1 MEKILIVEDDAFFR
15 EIFSDLL
22 REEGYQVD
30 TAASGS
36 EALDRL
42 SRINYHL
49 VVTDMVLQ
57 DISGLDVLSRVKQI
71 DAGIEVIVVT
81 GYGNM
86 ESAIY
91 ALKNGARDYLVKP
104 ISHDEFKHVVK
115 LCVEQRRLL
124 DENQGLKDQIRLFQ
138 TSQAIANCIDIDRIQ
153 TLVLDAVAKEVGVSR
168 GYTCLRDAARTI
180 FLMETR
186 GFERDDAE
194 RLNELIKADFNWE
207 EESFSAPLTMAVDG
221 VTLDGEAVAEVMFLP
236 LNDKSTLQGG
246 VVLFSEPGRTMPV
259 IENQDNIHFI
269 LEQSSLA
276 LENAG
281 RYSFAKDMLN
291 IDELTGLY
299 NYRYLEIALDRE
311 IKRAERYGLHMSV
324 LFLDVDMLKVVN
336 DTYGHLIGS
345 RVLREIG
352 SLLKK
357 SVREVDVVIRYGG
370 DEYTIILIET
380 GRQGA
385 AIVAERIRRAISN
398 HDFVLGDDLSIK
410 LTACLGFA
418 CYPEDTKAK
427 LELLEMA
434 DRAMY
439 HGKTSGRNIV
449 SHISASGME
458 QGVDRTLAKRGTG
471 HWQ

>member
-22 REEGYQVD
+22 KEEGYQID
-30 TAASGS
+30 TADSGN
-36 EALDRL
+36 EALEKIARF
-42 SRINYHL
+42 NYDL

-57 DISGLDVLSRVKQI
+57 DISGLDVLSRVKQM
-71 DAGIEVIVVT
+71 DTGIEVIVVT

-104 ISHDEFKHVVK
+104 ISHDEFKHVVN
-115 LCVEQRRLL
+115 LCMEQRRLL
-124 DENQGLKDQIRLFQ
+124 DENQGLKEQIKLFQ
-138 TSQAIANCIDIDRIQ
+138 TSQTIANCIDIDRIQ
-153 TLVLDAVAKEVGVSR
+153 ALVLDAVTKEVGVAR
-168 GYTCLRDAARTI
+168 GFTCLMDAARGI
-180 FLMETR
+180 SMLEAK
-186 GFERDDAE
+186 GVDRDDAE
-194 RLNELIKADFNWE
+194 KLNELLKSSFNWE
-207 EESFSAPLTMAVDG
+207 EESFTAP
-221 VTLDGEAVAEVMFLP
+221 VTLQIEGASAGGDPVAEVMLLP
-236 LNDKSTLQGG
+236 LNDKSSLQGVVVLLSDSGSPMPG
-246 VVLFSEPGRTMPV
+246 VVNF
-259 IENQDNIHFI
+259 DNIHFL

-281 RYSFAKDMLN
+281 RYSFAKDLLN

-311 IKRAERYGLHMSV
+311 IKRAERYGLQMSV
-324 LFLDVDMLKVVN
+324 IFMDVDMLKVVN

-345 RVLREIG
+345 RVLKEIG
-352 SLLKK
+352 VLLKK
-357 SVREVDVVIRYGG
+357 SVREVDVIIRYGG

-385 AIVAERIRRAISN
+385 AIVAERIRRTIAN
-398 HDFVLGDDLSIK
+398 HNFVLGDDLSIN
-410 LTACLGFA
+410 LTACLGYA
-418 CYPEDTKAK
+418 CYPEDTKSK
-427 LELLEMA
+427 LEMLEMA

-439 HGKTSGRNIV
+439 YGKASGRNTV

-458 QGVDRTLAKRGTG
+458 HVEGRE
-471 HWQ
+471 

>member
-22 REEGYQVD
+22 REEGYLID
-30 TAASGS
+30 TAASGT
-36 EALDRL
+36 EALEKIARF
-42 SRINYHL
+42 NYHL

-57 DISGLDVLSRVKQI
+57 DISGLDVLSRVKQM

-115 LCVEQRRLL
+115 LCMEQRRLL

-138 TSQAIANCIDIDRIQ
+138 ASQTIANCIDIDRIQ
-153 TLVLDAVAKEVGVSR
+153 TLVLDALTKEVGVNR
-168 GYTCLRDAARTI
+168 GFTCLRDASRTI
-180 FLMETR
+180 VMMETK
-186 GFERDDAE
+186 GVVKEDAE
-194 RLNELIKADFNWE
+194 KLNELLKSHFNWE
-207 EESFSAPLTMAVDG
+207 EESFSNP
-221 VTLDGEAVAEVMFLP
+221 VTLRLEAVPLEGEIAIDVMLLP
-236 LNDKSTLQGG
+236 LNDKSSLQGV
-246 VVLFSEPGRTMPV
+246 VVLLSDSGCAMSSVVNTG
-259 IENQDNIHFI
+259 NIHFLI
-269 LEQSSLA
+269 EQSSLA

-281 RYSFAKDMLN
+281 RYSIAKDLLN

-311 IKRAERYGLHMSV
+311 IKRAERYGLNMSV
-324 LFLDVDMLKVVN
+324 IFLDVDMLKVVN
-336 DTYGHLIGS
+336 DSYGHLIGS
-345 RVLREIG
+345 RVLKEIG
-352 SLLKK
+352 VLLKK

-385 AIVAERIRRAISN
+385 SIVAERIRRAIESHN
-398 HDFVLGDDLSIK
+398 FVLGDDLIIN
-410 LTACLGFA
+410 LTACLGFS
-418 CYPEDTKAK
+418 CYPEDTKSK

-439 HGKTSGRNIV
+439 YGKTSGRNTV
-449 SHISASGME
+449 SHISAG
-458 QGVDRTLAKRGTG
+458 GVEAAACK
-471 HWQ
+471 

>member
-22 REEGYQVD
+22 REEGYLID
-30 TAASGS
+30 TAGSGT
-36 EALDRL
+36 EALEKIARF
-42 SRINYHL
+42 NYHL

-57 DISGLDVLSRVKQI
+57 DISGLDVLSRVKQM
-71 DAGIEVIVVT
+71 DTGIEVIVVT

-115 LCVEQRRLL
+115 LCMEQRRLL

-138 TSQAIANCIDIDRIQ
+138 ASQTIANCIDIDRIQ
-153 TLVLDAVAKEVGVSR
+153 ALVLDAVTKEVGVSR
-168 GYTCLRDAARTI
+168 GFTCLRDAARI
-180 FLMETR
+180 ICMLETK
-186 GFERDDAE
+186 GVGKEDAE
-194 RLNELIKADFNWE
+194 ALNELLKARFNWE
-207 EESFSAPLTMAVDG
+207 EETFFTPMTLQLEGATVDG
-221 VTLDGEAVAEVMFLP
+221 D
-236 LNDKSTLQGG
+236 
-246 VVLFSEPGRTMPV
+246 PV
-259 IENQDNIHFI
+259 IEVMLLPLSDKSSLQGVIVLMSDSGSAMPAVVNFDNIHFLI
-269 LEQSSLA
+269 EQSSLA

-281 RYSFAKDMLN
+281 RYSIAKDLLN

-311 IKRAERYGLHMSV
+311 IKRAERYGLSMSV
-324 LFLDVDMLKVVN
+324 IFLDVDMLKVVN
-336 DTYGHLIGS
+336 DSYGHLIGS
-345 RVLREIG
+345 RVLKEIG
-352 SLLKK
+352 GLLKK

-385 AIVAERIRRAISN
+385 AVVAERIRRAIAG
-398 HDFVLGDDLSIK
+398 HKFVLGDDLTIN

-418 CYPEDTKAK
+418 CYPEDTKSK

-439 HGKTSGRNIV
+439 YGKVSGRNTV
-449 SHISASGME
+449 SHISVSGI
-458 QGVDRTLAKRGTG
+458 AAPAACK
-471 HWQ
+471 